1 MFEEE
6 VPKPKKQA
14 LLEKPLLDALS
25 IADLRDYVA
34 ALQDEIARVESKV
47 AEKSA
52 AKGAAESV
60 FGKRS

>member
-6 VPKPKKQA
+6 VPKPRKQA
-14 LLEKPLLDALS
+14 LLEKPPLDALS

-34 ALQDEIARVESKV
+34 ALQDEIARVDNKIG
-47 AEKSA
+47 EKSA

-60 FGKRS
+60 FGKRP